1 MLAPRTTQRLARTA
15 AIVGALGAAAT
26 MTGCAPLDALIGGPS
41 VERLDMVATA
51 VDPAT
56 ERASY
61 AAGLYAGNGT
71 YTSPNGRENIVVFV
85 TLADGGVVTDV
96 SVTPGANNPT
106 VAFYQGEF
114 AEGIAA
120 EVIGRHLDELDVTR
134 VAGSSL
140 TSGGF
145 REALEQ
151 IRSDARP

>member
-1 MLAPRTTQRLARTA
+1 MTTPELRRRFPRSVAVA
-15 AIVGALGAAAT
+15 GALTAVVT
-26 MTGCAPLDALIGGPS
+26 MTGCAPLDTLIGGPS
-41 VERLDMVATA
+41 VERLDGTATTT
-51 VDPAT
+51 PAT
-56 ERASY
+56 GPAPY
-61 AAGLYAGNGT
+61 VAGLYAGNGT

-85 TLADGGVVTDV
+85 TIDGEGVVADV
-96 SVTPGANNPT
+96 TVTPGANNPT

-120 EVIGRHLDELDVTR
+120 EVVGKHLDELDVTR

-151 IRSDARP
+151 IRSEARP

>member
-1 MLAPRTTQRLARTA
+1 MLAPRTTRRLTRTA
-15 AIVGALGAAAT
+15 VIAGVLGAAAT
-26 MTGCAPLDALIGGPS
+26 ITGCAPLDALIGGPR
-41 VERLDMVATA
+41 VERLDGGI
-51 VDPAT
+51 PAAPAA

-106 VAFYQGEF
+106 VAFYQGQF

-120 EVIGRHLDELDVTR
+120 EAVGRHVDELNVTR

-151 IRSDARP
+151 IRAEARL

>member
-15 AIVGALGAAAT
+15 AIVGALGTAAT

-41 VERLDMVATA
+41 VERLDGATA
-51 VDPAT
+51 VDPAA
-56 ERASY
+56 EPASY
-61 AAGLYAGNGT
+61 SAGLYAGNGT

-120 EVIGRHLDELDVTR
+120 EVVGRHLDELDVTR

>member
-1 MLAPRTTQRLARTA
+1 MLAARTPRRLARALAVAGT
-15 AIVGALGAAAT
+15 LGAAAT
-26 MTGCAPLDALIGGPS
+26 VSGCAPIDAFLGGPS
-41 VERLDMVATA
+41 VERLDAAASAGATNA
-51 VDPAT
+51 
-56 ERASY
+56 RANY
-61 AAGLYAGNGT
+61 GAGLYAGNGT

-85 TLADGGVVTDV
+85 TLAEGGVVTDV

-120 EVIGRHLDELDVTR
+120 EAVGRHLDELNVTR

-145 REALEQ
+145 QEALEQ